1 MVDKGGGAKL
11 TSRGKSDTFNLHQQ
25 LMNSVRIPTMPKL
38 IVVDLVEFRPEI
50 IVLTL
55 ATGLFFSSMF
65 VCMTPIFTISMSVNE
80 PADQECLFGVTS
92 PPNSIRGP

>member
-1 MVDKGGGAKL
+1 
-11 TSRGKSDTFNLHQQ
+11 
-25 LMNSVRIPTMPKL
+25 MPKL

-80 PADQECLFGVTS
+80 PADQECLFWSHLSTKFYQRTLKPLFS
-92 PPNSIRGP
+92 PSSQMPTFQQNG